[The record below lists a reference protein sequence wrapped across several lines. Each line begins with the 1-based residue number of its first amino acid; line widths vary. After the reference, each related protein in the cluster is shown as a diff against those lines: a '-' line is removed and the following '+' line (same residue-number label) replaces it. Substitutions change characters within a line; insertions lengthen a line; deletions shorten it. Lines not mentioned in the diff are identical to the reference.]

1 MISSFDVFRM
11 QNCAKSYLNSGEIE
25 DRIHLTKRI
34 FFCSKNDV

>member
-1 MISSFDVFRM
+1 MIPSLGVFRM
-11 QNCAKSYLNSGEIE
+11 QNCAKNYLNSGEIE